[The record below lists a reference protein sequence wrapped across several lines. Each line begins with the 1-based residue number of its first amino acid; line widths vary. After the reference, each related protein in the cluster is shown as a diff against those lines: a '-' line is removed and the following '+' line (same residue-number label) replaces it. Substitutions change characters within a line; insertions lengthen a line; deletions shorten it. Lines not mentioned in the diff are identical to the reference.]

1 MSKVTNKTVL
11 VMIDTV
17 TSPTGL
23 KMPFEKIVKKLESKG
38 INVLLD
44 AAHGIGMVD
53 LNLDEMGASLLQV
66 IVINGCVHLKVQ
78 HFFTLEKIYNIKFI
92 H

>member
-53 LNLDEMGASLLQV
+53 LNLDEMGASFTTSNCHKWL
-66 IVINGCVHLKVQ
+66 CAPKVQ